1 MSLFVAF
8 LVYSFPLLKWRTR
21 SMARLGGFLY
31 HDIMWK
37 NQNLL
42 QFNTRWLAS
51 LRTRY
56 YFRLC
61 FSFSCSGYD
70 TTLIQKSHTL
80 NCYSFLHK
88 FLLKTIITNSLL
100 VTVITQFTAKT
111 TNSEKA
117 IYFLSLMSCFAPG
130 NGVHLHFSITFPYFF
145 HGFHITSLGNI
156 HPITFWKYTNHP
168 IKVSL
173 KISTCKH
180 ATFLKAFVKLL

>member
-31 HDIMWK
+31 HDVMWK

-130 NGVHLHFSITFPYFF
+130 NGVHLHFPITFPYFF
-145 HGFHITSLGNI
+145 HGYHITSLGNI

-168 IKVSL
+168 VKVSL

-180 ATFLKAFVKLL
+180 ATFL